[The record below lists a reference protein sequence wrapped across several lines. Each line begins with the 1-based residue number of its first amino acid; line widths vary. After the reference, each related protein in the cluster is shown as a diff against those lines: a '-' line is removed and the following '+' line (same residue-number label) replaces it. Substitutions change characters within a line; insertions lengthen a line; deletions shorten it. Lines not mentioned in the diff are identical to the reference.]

1 MTIDLGAYDTLPP
14 WENEHHTLGWQ
25 VYEWALGQETPT
37 TPAAPIRFLVPAG
50 KLAGEPMTLTDRQL
64 TFLLWWFAIDER
76 GQFIVRGASMRHARG
91 TGKSPFAGFL
101 GCCELCGPT
110 RFSYWDENGDPV
122 GKRAPMPTVQIAAVA
137 EAQTENTMQY
147 VRAWTG
153 RGSPLAVEYNL
164 DPGKQTV
171 YVPGSA
177 GGAGGKLQVVT
188 SSAATVRGST
198 PSLVLCDEVG
208 EWHETNGGKRFRATL
223 GDNAAKVS
231 GGRVLECSNVW
242 RPGLGS
248 VAEERWEAWELE
260 QEGEHPPGHRP
271 WLMDV
276 READPATDWSDPD
289 SIRAG
294 VTQVYA
300 EVPWMDPEQ
309 LMPSILDPAKP
320 INESMREFGN
330 LRVSDL
336 TTWVSRQGWDACGSD
351 EQLRDDDEITL
362 FLDPSESDDATA
374 IVACRMSDGLV
385 APLWVHEP
393 HAIDPTGRPMGDV
406 DPAEIDRQVRIAF
419 DRFKVIAFRSDVRP
433 IEQLARSEWHERY
446 QKTLV
451 VWSSKTEAVAYD
463 MRRTQLDFARA
474 CELVASE
481 IERGELL
488 HGRDRV
494 LGRHVQN
501 TQRRPYR
508 EFLSVG
514 KGDRSRKIDAAVSMI
529 GARDLRRMTLETE
542 EWRKY
547 DRRRNRGRGRVVVL
561 S

>member
-1 MTIDLGAYDTLPP
+1 MTVDLGAYDTLPA

-37 TPAAPIRFLVPAG
+37 TPAAPTRFLVPAG
-50 KLAGEPMTLTDRQL
+50 KFAGAPMTLTDRQL
-64 TFLLWWFAIDER
+64 IFLLWWYAIDDA

-91 TGKSPFAGFL
+91 TGKSPFAAFI
-101 GCCELCGPT
+101 GCCELLGPT
-110 RFSYWDENGDPV
+110 RLAYWNDSGEPV
-122 GKRAPMPTVQIAAVA
+122 GKRAPMPSIQIAAVSLD
-137 EAQTENTMQY
+137 QTENTMQY

-153 RGSPLAVEYNL
+153 KGSPLAVEYDL
-164 DPGKQTV
+164 DPGKQIV
-171 YVPGSA
+171 YAPGQGSA
-177 GGAGGKLQVVT
+177 AGGKLQVIT

-208 EWHETNGGKRFRATL
+208 EWTDSNGGVRFRATL
-223 GDNAAKVS
+223 GDNAAKVA

-248 VAEERWEAWELE
+248 VAESRWEAWELE
-260 QEGEHPPGHRP
+260 QEDPQHRP

-294 VTQVYA
+294 VAQVYA

-320 INESMREFGN
+320 LNESMREFGN

-336 TTWVSRQGWDACGSD
+336 TTWVSVQGWDLCGAD
-351 EQLRDDDEITL
+351 EELRDGDEVAL
-362 FLDPSESDDATA
+362 FLDPSETDDATA
-374 IVACRMSDGLV
+374 LVACRMSDGFV

-393 HAIDPTGRPMGDV
+393 HALDPAGRPMGDV
-406 DPAEIDRQVRIAF
+406 DPAEIDRRVLLAF
-419 DRFKVIAFRSDVRP
+419 DRYRVVAFRSDVHP

-446 QKTLV
+446 GKSLV
-451 VWSSKTEAVAYD
+451 VWSSKAEAVAYD
-463 MRRTQLDFARA
+463 MRRVQLDFARA

-481 IERGELL
+481 IERGELR

-494 LGRHVQN
+494 LSRHVGN

-508 EFLSVG
+508 EYISVG
-514 KGDRSRKIDAAVSMI
+514 KGDRSRKIDAAVAMI
-529 GARDLRRMTLETE
+529 GARDLRRMTLETD
-542 EWRKY
+542 EWQRY
-547 DRRRNRGRGRVVVL
+547 DRRRNRTRGRVVVL